1 MEVMIG
7 GRLLGKGVYGCVFE
21 PPLKCQYGKNPK
33 GPHKVGKLTESES
46 LQNELLAYTTF
57 KNKPEA
63 TKYLIFGEMNTFCKK
78 GPKGEPA
85 IDLSGQT
92 EQDLKKCELI
102 KEDGIEN
109 LYHYQMENGGPTLYS
124 KLNNVN
130 MTPKDFPFIQFMQ
143 QMLEIGAFMVMNG
156 FIHQDLHIKNI
167 VVDKNFKFRLI
178 DFGRCYTAGTI
189 TDDVI
194 DSLKTKYS
202 PRHGQVTPEYTIQE
216 GLWADIP
223 LKKIFED
230 IKYEKEPLKMAQ
242 RLFGQ
247 SRDEQM
253 VELKQFWRKSR
264 SVQEG
269 DFTKFWKT
277 YWPAVDAWA
286 IGDVLSITFYKL
298 SLSNQFMKSP
308 EIKARYSVIKGVIC
322 GLLKASP
329 LKRIDCLQA
338 LALFDPTNQL
348 VSSASGKA
356 WLSKK

>member
-1 MEVMIG
+1 MIG
-7 GRLLGKGVYGCVFE
+7 GRLLGKGVYGCVFD
-21 PPLKCQYGKNPK
+21 PPLKCHYGKGRHSEK
-33 GPHKVGKLTESES
+33 KVGKLTEAES

-85 IDLSGQT
+85 IELSGQT
-92 EQDLKKCELI
+92 EKDLNKCELI
-102 KEDGIEN
+102 KEDGIDK

-124 KLNNVN
+124 KLNTLNLS
-130 MTPKDFPFIQFMQ
+130 PKEFPFIQFME

-156 FIHQDLHIKNI
+156 FIHHDLHIKNI
-167 VVDKNFKFRLI
+167 VIDMPFKTRLI
-178 DFGRCYTAGTI
+178 DFGRCYTAAKI
-189 TDDVI
+189 SDEMI
-194 DSLKTKYS
+194 DSFKTKYS
-202 PRHGQVTPEYTIQE
+202 PRHGQVTPEYTVQE
-216 GLWADIP
+216 GLWSDVS
-223 LKKIFED
+223 LKRIFED
-230 IKYEKEPLKMAQ
+230 IKYEKEPLKLVQ

-286 IGDVLSITFYKL
+286 IGDVLATTFYKL
-298 SLSNQFMKSP
+298 SLSNQFMKNP
-308 EIKARYSVIKGVIC
+308 EIKAKYPVVKGIIC

-329 LKRIDCLQA
+329 LRRIDSVQA
-338 LALFDPTNQL
+338 RALFDPTNQL
-348 VSSASGKA
+348 VTSASGKA